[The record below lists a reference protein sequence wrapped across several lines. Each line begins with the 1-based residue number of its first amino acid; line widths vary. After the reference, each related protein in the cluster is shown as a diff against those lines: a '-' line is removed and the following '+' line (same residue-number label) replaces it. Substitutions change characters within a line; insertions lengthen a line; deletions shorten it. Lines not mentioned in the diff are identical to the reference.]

1 MLAEQGYLILAFNT
15 DQCNYIELACRLAA
29 SIRQWHPTANIALMT
44 DIDQQFQEFT
54 HFIKV
59 PRHDIGHNPFAVDA
73 KVFYYTPFR
82 ETIKLEADMIMAT
95 PCDHWWGML
104 RHRDVVI
111 STGCRTWLDQV
122 SSARNYR
129 KIFDIN
135 DLPDVY
141 NAITYWRRSATAKE
155 FFDLVAD
162 IFQHWD
168 LYKTT
173 IKFAETEPS
182 TDVVYAMAA
191 KLIGIDQVTMPFAS
205 YPKIVHMKAAHAG
218 TQRQRWCDEM
228 VWETD
233 PLRVQT
239 VAQWGAFH
247 YHVKDWQP
255 S

>member
-15 DQCNYIELACRLAA
+15 DQCNYVELARRLAA
-29 SIRQWHPTANIALMT
+29 SIRHWHPDVNIALLT
-44 DIDQQFQEFT
+44 NSANQPEEFT
-54 HFIKV
+54 HCITV
-59 PRHDIGHNPFAVDA
+59 PQHEIGTNPYAVDA
-73 KVFYYTPFR
+73 KSFYYTPYR

-95 PCDHWWGML
+95 PCDHWWTML

-111 STGCRTWLDQV
+111 STGCRTWLDKISNV
-122 SSARNYR
+122 RSYR
-129 KIFDIN
+129 KIFDNN

-141 NAITYWRRSATAKE
+141 NAITYWRRSTTAKE

-162 IFQHWD
+162 IFYRWD

-173 IKFAETEPS
+173 IKFPEANPS

-191 KLIGIDQVTMPFAS
+191 KIIGADQVTMPFAT
-205 YPKIVHMKAAHAG
+205 YPKIVHMKSDHAG
-218 TQRQRWCDEM
+218 TQRLNWSDDM
-228 VWETD
+228 IWETD

-247 YHVKDWQP
+247 YHIKDWQP
-255 S
+255 